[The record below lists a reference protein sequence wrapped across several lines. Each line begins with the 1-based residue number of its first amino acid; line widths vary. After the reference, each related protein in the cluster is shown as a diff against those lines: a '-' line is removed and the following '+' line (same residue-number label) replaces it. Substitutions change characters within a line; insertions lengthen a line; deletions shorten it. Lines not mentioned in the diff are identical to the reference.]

1 MPSRGVALKVRI
13 LRNEEGV
20 RMDVDDVAPKVRFQ
34 RNNKGLVFMR
44 PLLVL

>member
-20 RMDVDDVAPKVRFQ
+20 RMDVDDDVAPKVRFQ
-34 RNNKGLVFMR
+34 RNNEGLAFMR
-44 PLLVL
+44 